1 MAFKRK
7 FGAFA
12 RQTRRKRVLTS
23 ADHHD
28 WLASVAWRG
37 HRTADASSVV
47 ADAVARAEMDRSARP
62 STIS

>member
-1 MAFKRK
+1 MASKRK
-7 FGAFA
+7 IGAFTRQA
-12 RQTRRKRVLTS
+12 RCARVLRS
-23 ADHHD
+23 ADQHD
-28 WLASVAWRG
+28 WLTAASRRG